1 MPQCAVATCRNSHR
15 RTRKQSVRYHRF
27 PHNQE
32 LRELWVRACGRAPLP
47 NGEPPFNIKT
57 ARICSRHFLEEF
69 YEDESREQILQGNQK
84 RNRLRLGAVPT
95 IDVPVFVQ
103 PCLKLLQETERK
115 RSATRVKTAIMAA
128 PDRTNVQQSGKRTR
142 EDDDDDED
150 GEDSSGAK
158 PVCPMSHIIKELTE
172 KNQRK
177 CPKLDQ
183 QKCFLM
189 TVGLVHVSNVW

>member
-27 PHNQE
+27 PHNQ
-32 LRELWVRACGRAPLP
+32 LRQLWVRACGRAPLA

-115 RSATRVKTAIMAA
+115 RSAARVKMANAIS
-128 PDRTNVQQSGKRTR
+128 DRANIQQSSCKRTY
-142 EDDDDDED
+142 EDDDDGED
-150 GEDSSGAK
+150 GEDSGAK
-158 PVCPMSHIIKELTE
+158 PVLPIVKELVE
-172 KNQRK
+172 RKNQRK
-177 CPKLDQ
+177 YPKLDQ
-183 QKCFLM
+183 QKSFLM
-189 TVGLVHVSNVW
+189 AVGLIYVGNAW